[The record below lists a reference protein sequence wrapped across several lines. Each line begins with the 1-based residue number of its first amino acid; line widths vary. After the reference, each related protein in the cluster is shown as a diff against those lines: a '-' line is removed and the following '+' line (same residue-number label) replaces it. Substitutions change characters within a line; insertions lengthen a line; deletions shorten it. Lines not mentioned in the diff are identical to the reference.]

1 MRKFTIQESRRLAFA
16 ISVNSIFFNKNI
28 EFKDKETG
36 QINPNFNRIQ
46 IRLDATDN
54 PFFPLT
60 LNTKIDRNIFSSNNS
75 ILKEIQ
81 PYNVPNQKNDNYQSR
96 FNDLKYSRTF
106 KKGSDNFLRR
116 FSNRELLDISDVL
129 IFLLFDLPTDVIDEI
144 IRLIYND
151 WKTNRIAIKS
161 TRTLLSVL
169 FQTKRPITN
178 DEKQDIIEI
187 FSGFLNAL
195 FDNVIEV
202 NTNLQRKLP
211 SNDVNLIKI
220 TALLKLS
227 RSLEYDF
234 SNHLSKTSMK
244 SYPFAHY
251 KEFPYIASA
260 MIIYNDWINIPVR
273 DIQSFGII
281 IHALNQVIE
290 EHDNLDGLFN
300 PLANSKFNSNNWDP
314 IFEFLHDG
322 IKERYHQELLQSQK
336 NEDITSTYIH
346 MEWSF
351 PSEIFTPFV
360 STLTFSSID
369 QVTSLFE
376 FLRNNQL
383 LNGMADYAI
392 QFMVDKQIE
401 KKSH

>member
-1 MRKFTIQESRRLAFA
+1 MHKFTEEECKRLAFA
-16 ISVNSIFFNKNI
+16 ISLIVTLETQSNSTSTYK
-28 EFKDKETG
+28 
-36 QINPNFNRIQ
+36 IQ
-46 IRLDATDN
+46 IRLYQKDN
-54 PFFPLT
+54 PFVLIT
-60 LNTKIDRNIFSSNNS
+60 NGNEIDEDVLSTNTKIFNNFDKYL
-75 ILKEIQ
+75 IEDPKHK
-81 PYNVPNQKNDNYQSR
+81 YR
-96 FNDLKYSRTF
+96 FTEEKRSRTF
-106 KKGSDNFLRR
+106 RKGANIYF
-116 FSNRELLDISDVL
+116 ELFHMNYDETLSISDLL
-129 IFLLFDLPTDVIDEI
+129 IFLLLDLPSDLLDKILRITYSHWE
-144 IRLIYND
+144 
-151 WKTNRIAIKS
+151 TNRLDIKS
-161 TRTLLSVL
+161 ARTLLHTL
-169 FQTKRPITN
+169 FKENKSLTN
-178 DEKQDIIEI
+178 NQKQDIIEL
-187 FSGFLNAL
+187 FSGFS
-195 FDNVIEV
+195 NVILDKILEIHLDEQ
-202 NTNLQRKLP
+202 TNSRISKI
-211 SNDVNLIKI
+211 NLIKI
-220 TALLKLS
+220 SALLKLS
-227 RSLEYDF
+227 QSLEYDF
-234 SNHLSKTSMK
+234 SSHLSGTSMK

-260 MIIYNDWINIPVR
+260 MTIYNDWINISVR
-273 DIQSFGII
+273 DIQSFGIV

-290 EHDNLDGLFN
+290 EHDNLDDLFN
-300 PLANSKFNSNNWDP
+300 PLADSKFNPNNWVP

-322 IKERYHQELLQSQK
+322 IKERCHQELLQSQK